1 MPACGTKRTP
11 FVVLNGMPQGQDSA
25 PGEPKRMEPNLLRAD
40 VKLKRKVSD
49 A

>member
-1 MPACGTKRTP
+1 MPACGIKQTP
-11 FVVLNGMPQGQDSA
+11 LVLLNGMLQGQDSA
-25 PGEPKRMEPNLLRAD
+25 PGKRKRMEPNLLRAD